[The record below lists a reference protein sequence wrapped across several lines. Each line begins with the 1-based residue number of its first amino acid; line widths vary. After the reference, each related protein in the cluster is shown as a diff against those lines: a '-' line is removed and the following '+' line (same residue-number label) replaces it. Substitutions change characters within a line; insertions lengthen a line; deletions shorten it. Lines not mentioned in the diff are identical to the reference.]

1 MKKLGHR
8 KTKKLIKVHLPFAN
22 GRLVIGVGDEKINLI
37 LL

>member
-1 MKKLGHR
+1 MGHR